1 MLRVKAGVREKPE
14 VLTMGF
20 ACRALVVG
28 AAWLVIIGTWME
40 LSSSPVTDVFLERPV
55 NVKGQPRRNLFDAI
69 R

>member
-28 AAWLVIIGTWME
+28 AAWLVLIGTWME
-40 LSSSPVTDVFLERPV
+40 LSGGPVDRCVFGTACEC
-55 NVKGQPRRNLFDAI
+55 
-69 R
+69 